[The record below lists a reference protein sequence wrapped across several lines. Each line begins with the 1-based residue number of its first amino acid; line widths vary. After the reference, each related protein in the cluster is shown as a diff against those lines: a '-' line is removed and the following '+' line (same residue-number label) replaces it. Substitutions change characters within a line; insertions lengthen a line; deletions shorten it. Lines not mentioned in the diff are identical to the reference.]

1 MGRMQHMIRKA
12 YHPTK
17 PMNSLKSVSSLYVV
31 VDDDDD
37 VDGAGC
43 ISGGAGCILLLLFN
57 NGAVAL
63 GAGEKVGEY
72 VICWEIV

>member
-31 VDDDDD
+31 VVVADD
-37 VDGAGC
+37 DGAGC